1 MENEEYY
8 ITIGENQ
15 HNVKGVLTA
24 KLARQMTNEAI
35 IEKVNKE
42 LLPMVEKKAKL
53 GCFKVIYTVSRK
65 VNIDFSVLQDYIKS
79 LGYNIEKTETYAD
92 YVDFYIKW

>member
-1 MENEEYY
+1 MADEEYY
-8 ITIGENQ
+8 VTIGEIQ

-42 LLPMVEKKAKL
+42 LLPMIEKRAKI
-53 GCFKVIYTVSRK
+53 GAFKYIYTVSRK
-65 VNIDFSVLQDYIKS
+65 VNIDFNVLKDYIKS
-79 LGYNIEKTETYAD
+79 LGYSIEKTEAYND